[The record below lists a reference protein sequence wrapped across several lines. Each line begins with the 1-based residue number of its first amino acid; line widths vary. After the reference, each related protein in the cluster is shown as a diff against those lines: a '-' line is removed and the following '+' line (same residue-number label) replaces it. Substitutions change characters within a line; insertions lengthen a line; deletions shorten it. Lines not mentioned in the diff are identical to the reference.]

1 MPTVL
6 YFDGECHLCHGAVQF
21 VLKHEK
27 GPELCFAH
35 VNGERAKKHFPD
47 SLKKIDSLV
56 LEEDGQFYSQSDAAL
71 RLTKYLRWY
80 WQALQLLWVFPPF
93 LRNAVY
99 RWIARHRYSWFG
111 KLEQCRMPRL
121 EDKER
126 FLFSEGE

>member
-1 MPTVL
+1 
-6 YFDGECHLCHGAVQF
+6 
-21 VLKHEK
+21 
-27 GPELCFAH
+27 